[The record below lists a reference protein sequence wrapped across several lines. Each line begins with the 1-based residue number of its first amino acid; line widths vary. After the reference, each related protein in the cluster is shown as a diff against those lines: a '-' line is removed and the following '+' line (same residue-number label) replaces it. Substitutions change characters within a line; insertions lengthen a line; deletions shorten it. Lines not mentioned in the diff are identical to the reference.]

1 MCVCFLVQVLKE
13 VTVKA
18 QAAERVKVEVQKVKD
33 KAQAIVDSISADK
46 AIAEEKLEAAR
57 PALEEAEAALQVWDV
72 ETAMLNTWLQGF
84 PPGRHIYV
92 QTSFFFVCFVLND
105 SEPIAMLEIHNMLHE
120 PFQFKC

>member
-1 MCVCFLVQVLKE
+1 MVKSEHCDTHGHDRFFFQVLKE

-57 PALEEAEAALQVWDV
+57 PALEEAEAALQVW
-72 ETAMLNTWLQGF
+72 
-84 PPGRHIYV
+84 H
-92 QTSFFFVCFVLND
+92 S
-105 SEPIAMLEIHNMLHE
+105 
-120 PFQFKC
+120 

>member
-72 ETAMLNTWLQGF
+72 ETAMLNRLPSRLNFLRWTYL
-84 PPGRHIYV
+84 RSDV
-92 QTSFFFVCFVLND
+92 FFLFVL
-105 SEPIAMLEIHNMLHE
+105 
-120 PFQFKC
+120 F

>member
-1 MCVCFLVQVLKE
+1 MLKE

-57 PALEEAEAALQVWDV
+57 PALEEAEAALQVCHWHRATATLDCFHQV
-72 ETAMLNTWLQGF
+72 QFETTVWKCEK
-84 PPGRHIYV
+84 
-92 QTSFFFVCFVLND
+92 TSKKMSFA
-105 SEPIAMLEIHNMLHE
+105 ETTKMGYE
-120 PFQFKC
+120 